1 MMKRGPIVGIVL
13 GLTLTV
19 YIYTSSVRTKI
30 SSQSIQVMTVTEKI
44 QDAFS
49 NIENSDSPEAQMKGI
64 LQMRSLSQE
73 YPENVDLQWSMGIFS
88 MQSGQFEKAVER
100 FKNVLNI
107 DSKRQEAN
115 MQLAICYKNL
125 QDTINARLVLQ
136 SLIVES
142 EDDLKTTAES
152 MLEKLK

>member
-1 MMKRGPIVGIVL
+1 MKRGPIVGIVL

>member
-1 MMKRGPIVGIVL
+1 MKRGPIVGIVL

-107 DSKRQEAN
+107 GSKRQEAY

>member
-1 MMKRGPIVGIVL
+1 MKRGPIVGIVL
-13 GLTLTV
+13 GLTLAV